1 MKLVLVR
8 HGYSLGNQQGTYSGW
23 TDVPLIEKGI
33 NELKEIRE
41 TYDFPKTE
49 RYIASDLVRC
59 VDTFHY
65 LFAPE
70 ETLFETSDQLREIFF
85 GDYEDHSGKE
95 MVPHF
100 FEGFPLNVRTAK
112 GETISEFTYR
122 IVNKLS
128 RAMVQ
133 AKKDG
138 LDSLTVVC
146 HSGVIKA
153 LLIFLEQRPFS
164 DFSVIQ
170 TPNGLGYDLDV
181 HVDLETGMLKLESIQ
196 PIQKK

>member
-8 HGYSLGNQQGTYSGW
+8 HGYSLGNQEGTYSGW
-23 TDVPLIEKGI
+23 TDVPLIEEGI

-49 RYIASDLVRC
+49 RYIASDLIRC
-59 VDTFHY
+59 VDTFKY

-70 ETLFETSDQLREIFF
+70 ETLYETSEQLREIFF
-85 GDYEDHSGKE
+85 GDYENHPGTD
-95 MVPHF
+95 MTPHF
-100 FEGFPLNVRTAK
+100 FDGFPLNERTAN

-122 IVNKLS
+122 IINKLS
-128 RAMVQ
+128 RALIQ
-133 AKKDG
+133 ANKDG

-153 LLIFLEQRPFS
+153 ILIFLEQRPFS
-164 DFSVIQ
+164 DFREIS
-170 TPNGLGYDLDV
+170 TPNGLGYVLDLN
-181 HVDLETGMLKLESIQ
+181 VDYDTGLIKLVEVE
-196 PIQKK
+196 PIKKK